1 MIVLGLGNLLLSD
14 EGVGIHVVNALIER
28 KSLPGVELVDGG
40 VAGFSLISLI
50 EEHERAVLI
59 DAVNAP
65 LPPGTVISLL
75 PGEVGKKR
83 GDRFSLHDFT
93 VRDVLDLLVIR
104 DTMPEMIILGI
115 VPEDIHT
122 YRIGLSETLER
133 KFNEIVEKI
142 VNEVRSFAASSPQ

>member
-1 MIVLGLGNLLLSD
+1 
-14 EGVGIHVVNALIER
+14 
-28 KSLPGVELVDGG
+28 
-40 VAGFSLISLI
+40 
-50 EEHERAVLI
+50 
-59 DAVNAP
+59 
-65 LPPGTVISLL
+65 VISLL